1 MAIRT
6 GVRETAPNFAGI
18 DGLVFAAGYYS
29 LAAALTT
36 DDTYEIDLFAG
47 LEGYDIIPVSAE
59 VYGVEADTGA
69 SPTGTFRVGDAAVAD
84 GILTTKGMAVGLQNS
99 LAGQLFY
106 KGDGSLIKNGTR
118 LTGTKIIITPVAN
131 PATGATA
138 GDIFVGV
145 WAKVV
150 AKV

>member
-1 MAIRT
+1 MATLT
-6 GVRETAPNFAGI
+6 GTRSFAPRNAGI
-18 DGLVFAAGYYS
+18 DELVYASGYYT
-29 LAAALTT
+29 LAAALSTSN
-36 DDTYEIDLFAG
+36 TYEIDLFAG
-47 LEGYDIIPVSAE
+47 LEGFDVIPVAAE
-59 VYGVEADTGA
+59 VYGVEADTNA
-69 SPTGTFRVGDAAVAD
+69 TPTGTFKVGDFSDDD

-106 KGDGSLIKNGTR
+106 KGDGALIKAGTR

-131 PATGATA
+131 PATGATS